1 MKKIFI
7 ALLLVL
13 GSIAGYSQFPNTSPM
28 GAPTTLNNAK
38 GGLIADTGLIVSRRV
53 FPDTTTANFSY
64 LAYYSGAIIQVSGG
78 LLYYRTL
85 TPNKWNLITS
95 QGNPYLKISDTA
107 AMLSPYLQFQA
118 GVKYYDTSGMLS
130 NRLKISDT
138 AYALSNRLKISDTA
152 TAYSYYVRKSLYVN
166 TNYPLRGAGALTGNL
181 TLVADTGRAVGQ
193 LVTGGDLVSV
203 RDSLQ
208 KNIQAAVSGVSS
220 FSMTTANGVSG
231 TVSNPTTTPNLT
243 ITLGNI
249 TPSSVVVSGNMTAT
263 NVYAGNIVKYSDTAS
278 MLSTRIKYSDT
289 AFMLSPYLQKQAGVK
304 YYDTSTML
312 SPYRRTTTKIT
323 NSDLAN
329 STISGISLGSNLA
342 TLTFDTYLQ
351 YSSTSY
357 NGSTAATISTNAT
370 PNNVGSTLMARDVS
384 GNVYAN
390 LFIGTLSGNSS
401 SSNTTAITDNNSTNA
416 TYYPLW
422 VTNSGG
428 GFQSLNT
435 SSSKITFNPSS
446 GSLTTS
452 TFVGALTGNATT
464 ASTLQTPRT
473 INGVAFDGSANIS
486 ISTASANYLNT
497 GYGLTGT
504 AYNGALTQTWTVDT
518 TKIIAQTDTAAY
530 YGVAT
535 KTFVRTTGAS
545 TYVPLAGSTSS
556 VPITG
561 NLVFSNN
568 PNLYSNATSGG
579 STIDAGIQLSGA
591 TKTVYLLYNNT
602 NAAILN
608 STGFTLGSTSGTG
621 TGALYAGAITSSSTG
636 LFGSGVGGSTSIA
649 LTVNAGSSAIPSL
662 NFTTGASLQGE
673 ISAYGGI
680 MYIGTNGNTTAL
692 TINSSQVIT
701 AAAAF
706 HIPSNSSGNL
716 AAFYFDYAPNTSS
729 RSWRM
734 MNDLVSYGDWH
745 LQISTTQTGST
756 YSDVFVFN
764 SSLNATMPQG
774 SLTLG
779 STVGTGVGSF
789 YAGQITGTLMNALGT
804 ASNSVA
810 AGPYFSIANSG
821 NSYQMLHQLNASY
834 GEDIWNYNGSW
845 TKIYTLSAT
854 GAVTA
859 SSFSGSG
866 SGITGLVNSNLS
878 GSAGITNAN
887 LANSSITINSTAVS
901 LGGAITITANNPN
914 SLTIN
919 NSGSGAAS
927 GSTYNGSSALTI
939 SYNTVGAQP
948 LATNLTSLA
957 GLSYAS
963 TSFVK
968 MTAAGTFALD
978 VNTYLTTGSASS
990 TYFPISA
997 GSGTPMTGDLY
1008 VNGNIF
1014 FNSSKYIYTN
1024 SDQINSYYNS
1034 NASATLNIN
1043 YNGYNNG
1050 STQFRS
1056 LNIYNGKNTLFGIFD
1071 GTNSSFTLGSTSGTG
1086 TGALYAGAGAF
1097 SGLLNTTAG
1106 NGISAGGN
1114 NFAVA
1119 PSATRGV
1126 LNVNGS
1132 TDQFVT
1138 LAGNGY
1144 LYASST
1150 IMQLLAQTGVNLSL
1164 VSGGI
1169 TALSFNSSQQATFAS
1184 SVTASSFYNSSDIR
1198 LKNITNR
1205 YKTDNGFDFVV
1216 GSWKSDSTKQ
1226 KHFWYIAQEVEKVY
1240 PFLVNTDGNGMKS
1253 VNYTELHTKEIYDLQ
1268 KEVIELKKELI
1279 KLKSKLK

>member
-621 TGALYAGAITSSSTG
+621 TGALYAGA
-636 LFGSGVGGSTSIA
+636 
-649 LTVNAGSSAIPSL
+649 
-662 NFTTGASLQGE
+662 
-673 ISAYGGI
+673 
-680 MYIGTNGNTTAL
+680 
-692 TINSSQVIT
+692 
-701 AAAAF
+701 
-706 HIPSNSSGNL
+706 
-716 AAFYFDYAPNTSS
+716 
-729 RSWRM
+729 
-734 MNDLVSYGDWH
+734 
-745 LQISTTQTGST
+745 
-756 YSDVFVFN
+756 
-764 SSLNATMPQG
+764 
-774 SLTLG
+774 
-779 STVGTGVGSF
+779 
-789 YAGQITGTLMNALGT
+789 
-804 ASNSVA
+804 
-810 AGPYFSIANSG
+810 
-821 NSYQMLHQLNASY
+821 
-834 GEDIWNYNGSW
+834 
-845 TKIYTLSAT
+845 
-854 GAVTA
+854 
-859 SSFSGSG
+859 
-866 SGITGLVNSNLS
+866 
-878 GSAGITNAN
+878 
-887 LANSSITINSTAVS
+887 
-901 LGGAITITANNPN
+901 
-914 SLTIN
+914 
-919 NSGSGAAS
+919 
-927 GSTYNGSSALTI
+927 
-939 SYNTVGAQP
+939 
-948 LATNLTSLA
+948 
-957 GLSYAS
+957 
-963 TSFVK
+963 
-968 MTAAGTFALD
+968 
-978 VNTYLTTGSASS
+978 
-990 TYFPISA
+990 
-997 GSGTPMTGDLY
+997 
-1008 VNGNIF
+1008 
-1014 FNSSKYIYTN
+1014 
-1024 SDQINSYYNS
+1024 
-1034 NASATLNIN
+1034 
-1043 YNGYNNG
+1043 
-1050 STQFRS
+1050 
-1056 LNIYNGKNTLFGIFD
+1056 
-1071 GTNSSFTLGSTSGTG
+1071 
-1086 TGALYAGAGAF
+1086 GAF
-1097 SGLLNTTAG
+1097 SGSLNTTAG

-1164 VSGGI
+1164 ASGGI